1 MNIPP
6 SSKYWTPLDRWPIH
20 WTDEVANDLRKYYN
34 ELDTLIPGCWV
45 KRIFSRAVSMVEI
58 TSFLFRGLKIQFCD
72 KTERTELR
80 EIRHLGFKI
89 NQTKLLV
96 EDTAGES
103 SLTPCS
109 EKLLHKK
116 CYGSRQ
122 NSILLHTVSN
132 N

>member
-20 WTDEVANDLRKYYN
+20 WTDEVANDLRKYHN

-58 TSFLFRGLKIQFCD
+58 TSSLFRGLKIQFCD

-96 EDTAGES
+96 GVLGGYSRGEQLNTMLGKTAS
-103 SLTPCS
+103 
-109 EKLLHKK
+109 KK
-116 CYGSRQ
+116 VFPQ
-122 NSILLHTVSN
+122 QAK
-132 N
+132 